1 MPVPST
7 SLYGGQGKPSC
18 YDRVSTSFMMGATIG
33 ITIGIL
39 FGGLGGLRYFIYIFT
54 LKFYFQ
60 ITIIIRYRSG
70 FRGRELI
77 SSMGKTMLQSGGT
90 FGTFMGVGAALR
102 C

>member
-33 ITIGIL
+33 ITLGIL
-39 FGGLGGLRYFIYIFT
+39 FGGIGGL
-54 LKFYFQ
+54 
-60 ITIIIRYRSG
+60 RSG

>member
-54 LKFYFQ
+54 LKFYRVFKIQ
-60 ITIIIRYRSG
+60 LLFDIGRGSG
-70 FRGRELI
+70 VE
-77 SSMGKTMLQSGGT
+77 S
-90 FGTFMGVGAALR
+90 
-102 C
+102 